1 MDSMTITSGECRQRL
16 KDTVTKVR
24 DHLNG
29 GYLQITDLELDLWS
43 SVGFYISPNLTEG
56 DKHAYVGPNW
66 ITPELFVM
74 YHMPSW
80 LAVSIRYS
88 VIKRFYSCPKEEIEE
103 IEVAHSIQDKWTF
116 TRE

>member
-1 MDSMTITSGECRQRL
+1 MDSMTITSGECRQQL
-16 KDTVTKVR
+16 KDSVTQVR
-24 DHLNG
+24 DYLNG
-29 GYLQITDLELDLWS
+29 GYLQITDLELDMWS
-43 SVGFYISPNLTEG
+43 SVGFYISPNSMEG
-56 DKHAYVGPNW
+56 DKHAYVGPIGEASN
-66 ITPELFVM
+66 LFVM